1 MTERETKVAAVL
13 DAAGGELVGRIRLQK
28 VVYLLDQLGF
38 ESGFDYSYH
47 HYGPYSRDLEN
58 ATLDATVFA
67 GVKEKIAHR
76 AGDGASYSIFSL
88 ADDTLVD
95 PAAFGALSSERAKEL
110 VGKFKET
117 GPTVLELAATAHWIA
132 VREGRTDWDAE
143 VRKRKNVKSQ
153 NGRLEKA
160 LDLLREL
167 GLPPAIART

>member
-13 DAAGGELVGRIRLQK
+13 AAANGELVGRIRLQK

-38 ESGFDYSYH
+38 ESGFSYSYY

-67 GVKEKIAHR
+67 GVKEKIEHR
-76 AGDGASYSIFSL
+76 AGDGAAYSIF
-88 ADDTLVD
+88 TLENGETVD
-95 PAAFGALSSERAKEL
+95 ATAFGKLGREKAQEL
-110 VGKFKET
+110 VHKFKET
-117 GPTVLELAATAHWIA
+117 GPTILELAATSHWVA
-132 VREGRTDWDAE
+132 VREGRTDWETE

-160 LDLLREL
+160 LELLKEL
-167 GLPPAIART
+167 QLPPAS